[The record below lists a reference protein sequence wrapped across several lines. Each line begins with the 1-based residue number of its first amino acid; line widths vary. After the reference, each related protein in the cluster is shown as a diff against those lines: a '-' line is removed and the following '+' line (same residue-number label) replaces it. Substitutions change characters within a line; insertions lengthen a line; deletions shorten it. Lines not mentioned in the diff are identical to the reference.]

1 VTNFTVDVGSMDS
14 AATTIH
20 TTQSTAEGVCTGLH
34 TLDIPRG
41 TFGRVPWLSDKIAQ
55 PYEEHV
61 AACSSAIKDIE
72 QALGDLSEAI
82 TTTANGYRLT
92 DSRGVDQALE
102 IEREL
107 YES

>member
-14 AATTIH
+14 AATTILR
-20 TTQSTAEGVCTGLH
+20 TEGTAEAVYSGLH
-34 TLDIPRG
+34 ELDIPHG

-55 PYEEHV
+55 PYEAHV
-61 AACSSAIKDIE
+61 KACSDSIKDIE
-72 QALGDLSEAI
+72 ASLGDLAKAI
-82 TTTANGYRLT
+82 STTASGYRLT
-92 DSRGVDQALE
+92 DSTNIEQALE

>member
-1 VTNFTVDVGSMDS
+1 MTNFTVDVGSMDA

-20 TTQSTAEGVCTGLH
+20 TTQGTAADVYSGLRA
-34 TLDIPRG
+34 LDIPHG
-41 TFGRVPWLSDKIAQ
+41 TFGRVPWLSDQVAQ
-55 PYEEHV
+55 PYEDHV

-72 QALGDLSEAI
+72 EALGDLADAI

-92 DSRGVDQALE
+92 DGTNVAAALQV
-102 IEREL
+102 EREL

>member
-20 TTQSTAEGVCTGLH
+20 RSRDTAEAVWSGLH
-34 TLDIPRG
+34 ELVIPHG
-41 TFGRVPWLSDKIAQ
+41 TFGRVPWLSDEIAQ
-55 PYEEHV
+55 PYEAHV
-61 AACSSAIKDIE
+61 KACSDSIKDIE
-72 QALGDLSEAI
+72 ASLGDLADAI
-82 TTTANGYRLT
+82 STTASGYRLT
-92 DSRGVDQALE
+92 DSTNIDQALQ

>member
-1 VTNFTVDVGSMDS
+1 MTNFTVDVGSMDS

-20 TTQSTAEGVCTGLH
+20 STQSTAETVRAGLH
-34 TLDIPRG
+34 ALDIPHG
-41 TFGRVPWLSDKIAQ
+41 TFGRVPWLSDKIAT
-55 PYEEHV
+55 PYEDHV
-61 AACSSAIKDIE
+61 AACSSAISDIE
-72 QALGDLSEAI
+72 QSLGDLAEAI